1 MISLLK
7 RKLTEKF
14 SKNKMKINQIIALLS
29 VCSSYFSVDNT
40 VNLNKGFFLMTSK
53 QTKSNDNSC
62 QKKRTNI
69 KSTHSENKI
78 FSEKFPEV
86 TLKIFVET

>member
-53 QTKSNDNSC
+53 QTKSNDNSVS
-62 QKKRTNI
+62 KKKDKYQINT
-69 KSTHSENKI
+69 
-78 FSEKFPEV
+78 F
-86 TLKIFVET
+86 